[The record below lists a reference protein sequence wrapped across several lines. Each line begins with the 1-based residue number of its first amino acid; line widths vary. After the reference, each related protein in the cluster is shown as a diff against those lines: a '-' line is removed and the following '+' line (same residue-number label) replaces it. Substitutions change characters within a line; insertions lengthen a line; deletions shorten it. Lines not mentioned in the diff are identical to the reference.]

1 MTEIAA
7 SQDSPLSIRGGV
19 PAWSA
24 RRNRET
30 QRRLFG
36 RIAEVSRR
44 DPAEVA
50 EALGVDETSLAAIV
64 RGETDLSMTELRL
77 LSIACDVVIDYRVT
91 STADDMDSH
100 AQVLLRALK
109 SEIEAERP
117 WSGRSAPFA
126 GMRWI
131 KT

>member
-1 MTEIAA
+1 MTDISA
-7 SQDSPLSIRGGV
+7 SHDAPISTRGGV
-19 PAWSA
+19 TAWSA

-36 RIAEVSRR
+36 RIAEVSLR

-50 EALGVDETSLAAIV
+50 QALGVDETSLAAIV

-91 STADDMDSH
+91 STHDDMDSH
-100 AQVLLRALK
+100 ARVLLRALNN
-109 SEIEAERP
+109 EIEAERP
-117 WSGRSAPFA
+117 WRRNASMFA